1 MRRYYLFVPALVVM
15 TACVPLA
22 QAQTPDG
29 ERKIRNV
36 TPENI
41 PVIILPPRKKDDGK
55 AAVNQAPIA
64 GDGIVAKVSE
74 DGVLVDGKAIKF
86 TGTTILPSD
95 VLCENETGG
104 RWACGLRAYVA
115 LRNFVHGK
123 EIKCEALQSTKDV
136 TISRCFRD
144 RVNVSE
150 WILGEGWAL
159 YDEAARDEALSY
171 AAVEAQKNARGIWA
185 NGSRPA
191 KR

>member
-1 MRRYYLFVPALVVM
+1 MRRYFLFVPALVAI
-15 TACVPLA
+15 TACLHLA

-41 PVIILPPRKKDDGK
+41 PVIILPPRKKDDSK
-55 AAVNQAPIA
+55 AVNEALIP

-74 DGVLVDGKAIKF
+74 DGVVLDGKTIKF
-86 TGTTILPSD
+86 TGTTVLPPD
-95 VLCENETGG
+95 VLCESDTGG

-123 EIKCEALQSTKDV
+123 EIKCESLQATTDA

-144 RVNVSE
+144 RANVSE
-150 WILGEGWAL
+150 WMIGEGWAL
-159 YDEAARDEALSY
+159 YDEAARDQALSR
-171 AAVEAQKNARGIWA
+171 AAEDARKNARGIWA
-185 NGSRPA
+185 NGSRPL